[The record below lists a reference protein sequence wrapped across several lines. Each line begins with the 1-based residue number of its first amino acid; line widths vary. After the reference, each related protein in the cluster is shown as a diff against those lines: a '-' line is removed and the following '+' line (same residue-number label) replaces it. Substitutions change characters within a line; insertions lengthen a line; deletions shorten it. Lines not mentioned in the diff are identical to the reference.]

1 MNPIYRLD
9 ELTENQIT
17 EIKCRLAANTRSLG
31 LTVEVTEFAKDHD
44 RAGDALVLVKSQVG
58 LLSQHT
64 VWEDGGELSIRSY
77 P

>member
-9 ELTENQIT
+9 ELTEKQIA
-17 EIKCRLAANTRSLG
+17 EIKQRLAGDG
-31 LTVEVTEFAKDHD
+31 LTIEVTDFAEDHE
-44 RAGDALVLVKSQVG
+44 RAGDALVLVKSPVG

-64 VWEDGGELSIRSY
+64 VWNDGGDLSIRSC

>member
-9 ELTENQIT
+9 ELTAEQVA
-17 EIKCRLAANTRSLG
+17 EIKQRLAGDG
-31 LTVEVTEFAKDHD
+31 LTVEVTTFADEHD
-44 RAGDALVLVKSQVG
+44 RSGDALVLVKSAAG

-64 VWEDGGELSIRSY
+64 VWDDGGEFSLRTF